1 MNEETPIL
9 PIIIGAIGVLYIG
22 YELETHRNKLRRIF
36 NVFDKQESV
45 IAQLLESLVETGE
58 LKPYV
63 PKRARAVTN

>member
-1 MNEETPIL
+1 MNEETPLL
-9 PIIIGAIGVLYIG
+9 PIIIGTIGILYLG

-45 IAQLLESLVETGE
+45 IAQLLKTMVESGE

-63 PKRARAVTN
+63 PSSARA